1 MGSDNHSHNRCF
13 EHGVRGGGFIE
24 KNFFSGEVVK
34 ERNISSYNSHGIRGS
49 LQVNCIFSSTF
60 TKPESS
66 MQQYHGGTIHQQ
78 NGGGERKITSPL
90 FKSLQSVEISNS
102 NQHNIESCSY
112 SRSFEFNRRS
122 SLQG

>member
-1 MGSDNHSHNRCF
+1 MGF
-13 EHGVRGGGFIE
+13 GGGGGGFIE

-78 NGGGERKITSPL
+78 NGGGGGGEKNHQP
-90 FKSLQSVEISNS
+90 FV
-102 NQHNIESCSY
+102 
-112 SRSFEFNRRS
+112 
-122 SLQG
+122 